1 MKRALAAAFASFT
14 ALCLPALDGL
24 SATATNAAT
33 SPAGN
38 AAPSTPREFFNAGT
52 RELNAGKLREAEA
65 FLEAALATQNERFQT
80 PALYN
85 LGHVRFAQGKE
96 ELKKGPSREAAA
108 SLSQQAEEKG
118 DAAIRAADEAL
129 ESNDVQKMVTAYLDG
144 RGKRREIKAAREA
157 VLQALK
163 AHRATLA
170 KWQRASGDFKSDVE
184 LDRSQVDAR
193 LNADRVDRRIAELVD
208 SLRQIQQNA
217 HMCMGQCDKLGQKL
231 KQLKGRIPA
240 SQMPPG
246 AGDDDEDEDSPTGMP
261 PGQKEQPSKEGKE
274 MMLSPEQAA
283 WLLEGFKLDS
293 ERRLPM
299 GQNNPAQPKDRSRKT
314 W

>member
-1 MKRALAAAFASFT
+1 MLAVAAAAVLAAPISR
-14 ALCLPALDGL
+14 G
-24 SATATNAAT
+24 ATASNATVSARELV
-33 SPAGN
+33 P
-38 AAPSTPREFFNAGT
+38 PSSPREFFNAGT
-52 RELNAGKLREAEA
+52 RELSAGKFREAEA
-65 FLEAALATQNERFQT
+65 FLEVALASQNERLQT

-85 LGHVRFAQGKE
+85 LGHVRFAQGAE
-96 ELKKGPSREAAA
+96 ELKKGPSKEASAN
-108 SLSQQAEEKG
+108 LSQNAEEQG
-118 DAAIRAADEAL
+118 AAAIRAADEAL
-129 ESNDVQKMVTAYLDG
+129 ESNDVQKMVAAYLNG
-144 RGKRREIKAAREA
+144 RGKRREIKAAKEA

-170 KWQRASGDFKSDVE
+170 KWQRASGDFKSSVE
-184 LDRSQVDAR
+184 LDSSQVDAR
-193 LNADRVDRRIAELVD
+193 LNADIVERRIAQLVD

-217 HMCMGQCDKLGQKL
+217 HECMGQCDKLGQKL

-246 AGDDDEDEDSPTGMP
+246 AAGDEDEDEDSQMAPP

-299 GQNNPAQPKDRSRKT
+299 GQNAPAQPKDRSRKT